1 MPYAIKFI
9 ENNRII
15 QIKNNGELSYEEL
28 LTQTRE
34 VIKIQQEKST
44 SLILT
49 EFVSVKLDVNIADI
63 FQFPEVY
70 EQLGMQRKNKIAV
83 VVSDVEIKTD
93 ELQFYE
99 TICLNRG
106 WNIKIFLKEK
116 EAIKWLLSESIIQM
130 GNLIE

>member
-63 FQFPEVY
+63 FQFPELY
-70 EQLGMQRKNKIAV
+70 EQLGMQRKSKIAV

-116 EAIKWLLSESIIQM
+116 EAIKWLLSE
-130 GNLIE
+130 